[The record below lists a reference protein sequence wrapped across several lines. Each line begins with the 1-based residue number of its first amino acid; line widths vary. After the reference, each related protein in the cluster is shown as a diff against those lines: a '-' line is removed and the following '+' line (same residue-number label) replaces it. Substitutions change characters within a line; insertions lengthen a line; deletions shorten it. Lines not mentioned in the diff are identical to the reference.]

1 MLAVRSHNE
10 GTVFFRAKDRH
21 MVASVSMPNGKR
33 PTLACPH
40 KHRPSDRDCPES
52 RANLAELL
60 RLRDHRAPSG
70 GHTLTLGAF
79 LTGWL
84 RDVKPILA
92 PATWRRH
99 ESICRVHIGPALGDR
114 RLSELSVADV
124 RLLLSDGRLDPQ
136 TRRHHRATLRRALAD
151 ALREGLVTRNV
162 AALAEPPRMSK
173 PERTYLNAEQVRTL
187 IAGTKD
193 DRLHALWT
201 LAATTGMREAEM
213 LALTWADIELGDESG
228 QVVDDHL
235 SRGARGARRHADS
248 GAGPTW
254 RENAGRGR
262 DVAQASRG
270 SAVPVGPSVTVR
282 ATLHRVEGKWVL
294 RDPKTARSR
303 RTIPLTPVAVNALR
317 EHRRRQFEEQAR
329 LGVMGREGLVFTTAK
344 GQPLHGPNLSKLLYA
359 ALDQLGIARVTVH
372 DLRHSCA
379 TVLFSMGIPVEVISR
394 MLGHTNSR
402 ITSQI
407 YMHHVPELQHE
418 AAAAMERAVG

>member
-40 KHRPSDRDCPES
+40 RHRPSDRDCPEAK
-52 RANLAELL
+52 ANLAELL
-60 RLRDHRAPSG
+60 RLRDHRAPPG

-84 RDVKPILA
+84 RDVKPSLA

-99 ESICRVHIGPALGDR
+99 ESICRVHISPALGDR

-124 RLLLSDGRLDPQ
+124 RSLLADGRLDPQ

-187 IAGTKD
+187 IAGTRD

-213 LALTWADIELGDESG
+213 LALTWADIELGDEHGNRAVSQG
-228 QVVDDHL
+228 ADLGGTDRRD
-235 SRGARGARRHADS
+235 SRGDERQARDRGVGRAGQSGVLHPDGLHAR
-248 GAGPTW
+248 
-254 RENAGRGR
+254 
-262 DVAQASRG
+262 
-270 SAVPVGPSVTVR
+270 VTVR
-282 ATLHRVEGKWVL
+282 ATLHRVEGQWVL

-317 EHRRRQFEEQAR
+317 EHRRRQLEEQAR

-344 GQPLHGPNLSKLLYA
+344 GQPLHGPNLSKLLFA
-359 ALDQLGIARVTVH
+359 HLDRLGLPRVVVH